1 MAAMAIPAWL
11 STAMTVGSTIM
22 SVMGSMKQ
30 ADNMRDTAA
39 ANAENMRRTA
49 EINKQQAD
57 FAAGQEQAAGQHA
70 AIAERRK
77 AALLLSRANAVS
89 AAGGGGPLDET
100 LMKGIIGEGER
111 NAGFATYN
119 AEERASGLRYK
130 GDVGI
135 YEANARGIQ
144 GIKEANAS
152 ASATIMGGLAKG
164 ATGFASMSPGAAPT
178 VESMGGVTGGYSYY
192 G

>member
-1 MAAMAIPAWL
+1 M
-11 STAMTVGSTIM
+11 TIM
-22 SVMGSMKQ
+22 GSINQ
-30 ADNMRDTAA
+30 AANMRATAA
-39 ANAENMRRTA
+39 ANAENMRKTA

-57 FAAGQEQAAGQHA
+57 FVAGQEQAAGQHA
-70 AIAERRK
+70 ALAERRK
-77 AALLLSRANAVS
+77 AALLLSRAHAVS

-130 GDVGI
+130 GAVGE

-152 ASATIMGGLAKG
+152 ADATIMGGLAKG
-164 ATGFASMSPGAAPT
+164 AMGFASLAPGAAPT
-178 VESMGGVTGGYSYY
+178 MESLGGQYNSYTYY